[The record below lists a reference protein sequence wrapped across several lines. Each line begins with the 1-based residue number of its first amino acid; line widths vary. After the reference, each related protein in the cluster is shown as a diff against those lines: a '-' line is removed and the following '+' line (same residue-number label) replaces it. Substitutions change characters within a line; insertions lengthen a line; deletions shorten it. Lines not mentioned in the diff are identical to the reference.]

1 VAQQQDI
8 VDPAERL
15 PEYDGAIF
23 AKILRL
29 CTLICCFHCS
39 SANRVL
45 LFIKL
50 FMLMFGFLGTA
61 AINRRPLHTRLR
73 RKLPEEFKQRPFNPP
88 SFEPESTTTRAS
100 SGAGVGIKPSSTP
113 QSAAASKA
121 SPAAKSASSPAV
133 NAKPAQAKP
142 KPAPAAAA
150 AGASVAPAAKKPAKV
165 ASSPSVTA
173 SSPPAESFEAFLSG
187 SGSSTRTPQPANVHT
202 DDFLSF
208 SEPAVVRQPPTS
220 PDFFGASSNGGG
232 STESPGIDIDE
243 SIRIVAN
250 GAAANGGGIG
260 GGSALELYQ
269 QVEEMNK
276 KRSDE
281 MEEARQKLGPRLTQ
295 WAEDNG
301 KKRNVRT
308 LLTTMHEVLWEGAK
322 WTPVTLVDVIDPKK
336 VKLIYRRAMLVVHPD
351 RNGNLSGVEMFIAK
365 RIFEA
370 INEAYSEFLQH
381 EQP

>member
-1 VAQQQDI
+1 MAFVATKQD
-8 VDPAERL
+8 VTDPTERL
-15 PEYDGAIF
+15 PEYDGVIF

-29 CTLICCFHCS
+29 CTLLICCYDDTL
-39 SANRVL
+39 SANLAHFLFWVL
-45 LFIKL
+45 SQ
-50 FMLMFGFLGTA
+50 TA

-100 SGAGVGIKPSSTP
+100 AGAGVGIKPSSTP
-113 QSAAASKA
+113 QSAGSKA

-133 NAKPAQAKP
+133 SAKPAQAKP

-150 AGASVAPAAKKPAKV
+150 AGASGTAAAKKPAKV
-165 ASSPSVTA
+165 ASAPSVTA
-173 SSPPAESFEAFLSG
+173 ASPAAESFEAFLSG
-187 SGSSTRTPQPANVHT
+187 SGSSTRTPQSTNVHT

-208 SEPAVVRQPPTS
+208 SEPAVVRQAPTS
-220 PDFFGASSNGGG
+220 PDLFGTSSNGGG

-250 GAAANGGGIG
+250 GAAANGGGVG

-351 RNGNLSGVEMFIAK
+351 RNGNLSGVEVFIAK